1 MSDTTE
7 CSCHDHCSCNDKGHD
22 HNKKLKP
29 QDDGD
34 CCCCC
39 GGHVDTSRIPE
50 KGLTDKQKKDLV
62 KIAVSLLILVLT
74 KLLEPHFQGFWQNTC
89 GMSDTSGAMASYFTN
104 IALYGANYIYIGR
117 KVLSKAFRNIC
128 IGKVFDEN
136 FLMVVATLGAIFM
149 GLLGDGEF
157 TEAVAVMIFYQLGEW
172 FEDYA
177 VGRSRK
183 NITDLMDIRPDYAN
197 IEVRGEL
204 QRVDPESLQ
213 IGAEIIVQPGEKIPI
228 DGIVLEGTSALDTS
242 ALTGES
248 VPKNA
253 KVGDAVVSGCI
264 CESGVLKVKTTKH
277 FNESTVSKILALVEN
292 ASERK
297 SESEAFI
304 TRFAKYYTPIVCFA
318 ALALAIL
325 PPVVFMCS
333 NQPANWME
341 WIYRALIFLVISC
354 PCALVISIP
363 LSFFAGIGCASK
375 NGVLVKGSNY
385 LEALSN
391 IDTLMF
397 DKTGTLTQGV
407 FKVSD
412 INVTDEELL
421 QETNPHS
428 PNTTKGIRD
437 QGLGI
442 SEKQKVD
449 SAYNPPLALDEN
461 QATLLLFAA
470 YCESSSSHP
479 IAKSIVSAYGAE
491 IDRSLISEATETS
504 ANGVSCKVFGH
515 KVSVG
520 KLEFVCATKVSLC
533 EPSKAVGST
542 VYVSI
547 DGELAG
553 AITVSDLLKNTSAE
567 AIAALKCL
575 GISKTVMLTGDNEN
589 VAASIAKDLKIDEV
603 HAGLLPE
610 DKVREVEKVQ
620 EALTQEKRAVGFV
633 GDGIN
638 DAPVLMRAD
647 VGIAMGAMGSDAAI
661 EAADVVLMDDN
672 PLSIAKS
679 IKISRKA
686 MIIVKENIVFALTI
700 KAACLILGA
709 IGLANMYLAIFADV
723 GVMVLAVLNA
733 MRALK
738 IRA

>member
-22 HNKKLKP
+22 HNKNLKP

-39 GGHVDTSRIPE
+39 GGHVDTSKIPE

-74 KLLEPHFQGFWQNTC
+74 KLLEPHFQGFWQNTF

-183 NITDLMDIRPDYAN
+183 NITDLMDIRPDYAS

-304 TRFAKYYTPIVCFA
+304 TRFAKDYTPIVCFA
-318 ALALAIL
+318 ALALAII
-325 PPVVFMCS
+325 PPIVLLCS

-363 LSFFAGIGCASK
+363 LSFFAGIGCAGK

-385 LEALSN
+385 LEALSK

-449 SAYNPPLALDEN
+449 SAYNAPLALDEN

-520 KLEFVCATKVSLC
+520 KLEFVCATKVSIC
-533 EPSKAVGST
+533 EPPTAAGST

-553 AITVSDLLKNTSAE
+553 AITVSDLLKSTSAE